1 MKTKKKLNRNKRN
14 KRIRK
19 TLSKNKRGGLLVMK
33 PETDL
38 INTHICNVKEGNEKD
53 SPGLEIFTSISKS
66 FQLNKLTLGYLQQM
80 YKNSDNKWFKF
91 IIFNNSGE
99 NFIYIIDGAKI
110 NKHSV
115 CMIQG
120 LLDVTKQANEYQD
133 LRTAFNNLEIFKNN
147 NGSNMDSMTTEL
159 KNECKILI
167 DKLNQ
172 LIDKDVKCMPLIAAG
187 SGSINSDNSICI
199 NNKSGHY
206 KPTEDSMIEAKKI
219 FEKNTGY
226 DNVFVKEKEDKEV
239 LKEKYGENA
248 ENFSGICL

>member
-19 TLSKNKRGGLLVMK
+19 TLSKNKRGGLLVMN
-33 PETDL
+33 PGTDL
-38 INTHICNVKEGNEKD
+38 INTHICNVKEGDEKD

-66 FQLNKLTLGYLQQM
+66 FQLNKSTLGYLQQM
-80 YKNSDNKWFKF
+80 YKNSDDKWFKF
-91 IIFNNSGE
+91 IIFKNNE
-99 NFIYIIDGAKI
+99 DEFIYIIDGAKI

-120 LLDVTKQANEYQD
+120 LLDVTKQANEYND
-133 LRTAFNNLEIFKNN
+133 LRTAFNSLEIFKNN
-147 NGSNMDSMTTEL
+147 NGSNVDSMTTEL

-172 LIDKDVKCMPLIAAG
+172 LIDKDIKCMPLIAAG
-187 SGSINSDNSICI
+187 SGSINIDNSICI

-206 KPTEDSMIEAKKI
+206 KPTKSSMELAKEIFKI
-219 FEKNTGY
+219 NTGY
-226 DNVFVKEKEDKEV
+226 DNVFVKEKEDKEL
-239 LKEKYGENA
+239 LKNKYGENA

>member
-206 KPTEDSMIEAKKI
+206 KPTEDSMIKAKDI
-219 FEKNTGY
+219 FEENTHGAT
-226 DNVFVKEKEDKEV
+226 VSVKEKEDKEV
-239 LKEKYGENA
+239 LKKKYGENA